1 MEASDAEPGAVM
13 QPRAES
19 VQVVA
24 PLRVDGARDCHGAT
38 DESESLPGLRVDSE
52 VEPARAPALAG
63 GVRRRSCAGSADTG
77 TTRALTST
85 AVLDY
90 DDVNSRAATDV
101 DSSKRQR
108 TGPGPGL
115 NCVSGPAGV
124 LRPKAIEPEPS
135 TGSSEASASWLVA
148 SDVSIAD
155 SEQLAARS
163 PTAAEDS
170 AGIGLAPSPATAAT
184 FQDASDSDVRDR
196 DAACCVS

>member
-19 VQVVA
+19 VQVGA

-63 GVRRRSCAGSADTG
+63 GVRRRSCAGSADTTG
-77 TTRALTST
+77 AL
-85 AVLDY
+85 AALLDY
-90 DDVNSRAATDV
+90 DDVTSRAATDV
-101 DSSKRQR
+101 GSSKRQR

-115 NCVSGPAGV
+115 NRASGPAGV

-135 TGSSEASASWLVA
+135 TGSSEASATWLVA